1 MKTLVASKRVKFA
14 GEESDMK
21 AVAEAYI
28 SRSIKDLERVLRD
41 DREFLDNDPIVANH
55 LGKLKDDLMEQNLFR
70 LIEPYSRVEIT
81 RIAELIELPT
91 LTVESKLSQMI
102 LDGKFEGILDQ
113 GSGCLVVFDE
123 QPPETMYKATLE
135 TIGNM
140 RKSPS
145 FKRGDYFRTINKQ
158 YVFHSS
164 VYKNIVQLRG

>member
-1 MKTLVASKRVKFA
+1 
-14 GEESDMK
+14 
-21 AVAEAYI
+21 
-28 SRSIKDLERVLRD
+28 
-41 DREFLDNDPIVANH
+41 
-55 LGKLKDDLMEQNLFR
+55 ME
-70 LIEPYSRVEIT
+70 IA

-140 RKSPS
+140 TRSRREAS
-145 FKRGDYFRTINKQ
+145 NEKRGDYFRTINKQ

-164 VYKNIVQLRG
+164 VYKYIVKAFAI